1 MSMAEQL
8 REELDNMK
16 LYDVMVI
23 GGGTAGVVAA
33 IQAGRAGADTLLVEK
48 TGALGGT
55 MTNGLVHWPGIF
67 QAWGKP
73 AIAGIGMELVEKTL
87 RETGDPLPDY
97 SAPAEQF
104 WRHHI
109 QVDPHLFAALADEAV
124 HEAGVRILQH
134 TMVAAVEYSGGLWHV
149 TLCTKTGLKTFESR
163 TLVDCTGDANAVSLA
178 GFPVEILDEVQPATL
193 VYRVGGYDVAALDFE
208 AIERAAG
215 EAMKKG
221 ELLETDSGWK
231 AGGNVASF
239 LKWGGGNAN
248 HIPGINARD
257 SESKTRLEH
266 AGRQTFLRLFRFLKK
281 QPGLAD
287 LKVLSMAAETGVRE
301 TTVIHGCHRITG
313 AEYKAGVSY
322 PDGLCHAFYPVDIHL
337 RVGIQQEN
345 LQPGVLPSIPRRAL
359 IPEGSVNLA
368 VAGRCVSSDREANS
382 ALRVEAPCMAMGQA
396 AGAMAAL
403 AAKTG
408 VPMLDLELPAIHRL
422 LREYKAIVPAGTS

>member
-1 MSMAEQL
+1 
-8 REELDNMK
+8 MK

-55 MTNGLVHWPGIF
+55 MTNGLVHWPALF
-67 QAWGKP
+67 HAWGKP
-73 AIAGIGMELVEKTL
+73 VIAGIGLELVQKTL
-87 RETGDPLPDY
+87 REAGCPVPDSADPQNP
-97 SAPAEQF
+97 F
-104 WRHHI
+104 WREHI
-109 QVDPHLFAALADEAV
+109 QVDPHLFEALADEAV
-124 HEAGVRILQH
+124 HEAGVCVLQH
-134 TMVAAVEYSGGLWHV
+134 TMAAAVEYSKGIWHV

-178 GFPVEILDEVQPATL
+178 GFPVETLDVVQPATL
-193 VYRVGGYDVAALDFE
+193 VYRVGGYDSATLDFD
-208 AIERAAG
+208 AIERAAAD
-215 EAMKKG
+215 AMKKG

-231 AGGNVASF
+231 PGGSVTGF
-239 LKWGGGNAN
+239 LKRGGGNGN
-248 HIPGINARD
+248 HIPDINASD
-257 SESKTRLEH
+257 SEGKTRLEH
-266 AGRQTFLRLFRFLKK
+266 AGRQTFLRLFRFLKR

-301 TTVIHGCHRITG
+301 TTVIRGCHRITG
-313 AEYKAGVSY
+313 AEYKAGVAY

-337 RVGIQQEN
+337 RVG
-345 LQPGVLPSIPRRAL
+345 LQREPLNPGVVPSIPRRAL
-359 IPEGSVNLA
+359 IPQGAANLA

-422 LREYKAIVPAGTS
+422 LREYKAIVPAGPS